1 MPAAERLLE
10 VVVQPAGARLQ
21 EQMRSALRPEPPVSS
36 ALRITMRLTVMLQAA
51 KGLEETNREGEEE
64 YPLRQPVVETLER
77 IKWYLWHG
85 NVFQVMRSSASR
97 RALTRTGAV
106 SAAAGPTMP
115 SAATADPRKNMMS
128 KRSAW
133 SATSTSRPPV
143 GSLADPGT
151 QLGHL
156 GLALLKQPR
165 HPGGGRAQAL
175 LPQRCP
181 FGVG

>member
-1 MPAAERLLE
+1 
-10 VVVQPAGARLQ
+10 
-21 EQMRSALRPEPPVSS
+21 MRSALRPEPPVSS
-36 ALRITMRLTVMLQAA
+36 ALHITMRLTVMLQAA
-51 KGLEETNREGEEE
+51 KGLEETIREGEEE